1 MKEENLTIIVRLR
14 GNGETMK
21 DAKRRKKLLE
31 KVAKIEKC
39 SEAQVV
45 REMIDMEM
53 VQ

>member
-1 MKEENLTIIVRLR
+1 MEKENLSIVIRLR
-14 GNGETMK
+14 GEGETMK

-31 KVAKIEKC
+31 KLSKRGKC

-45 REMIDMEM
+45 REMIDMEA